1 MKTWHFIVGL
11 LLFAT
16 ACANQNLP
24 SPEEDILYHL
34 EFAAKRNRDST
45 MKVLDTL
52 NVSSFSEKEQ
62 AHYCLLR
69 VILMH
74 NARIINAE
82 TDSLM
87 QVAENYFIGGDD
99 KYFEARTYN
108 VKAYSGQF
116 FPQHRQLMLEYRL
129 KAKQSIEQCQH
140 VDERL
145 VLFSPEPTTE
155 QDEIDRIKYTIYH
168 GLGGAYCDLGYRREG
183 IELLKETERALFEKQ
198 WYNQH
203 CVAALLLGDAY
214 ISIMEYDSSKM
225 FLKKGLL
232 SAEMTG
238 NIDKQVDYHAT
249 FAILLL
255 HRYEKQKDI
264 DDSTRLH
271 LLHEAV
277 AEEKAALLL
286 DGKRTSAMDGLSHAY
301 YELKQYDSCIYYA
314 LRTLELNGPEVWRMN
329 ANMYLYKSYEALGDF
344 EKALPYAENYM
355 EVRRKFDNS
364 AKGVAEV
371 KEEYDH
377 QLELQR
383 IENEQQRK
391 RFAFYLL
398 ISTLVIVVLLLWHF
412 ISQYQ
417 KNKELEML
425 KLQEEQHQLQ
435 TKVEQATQHTR
446 ELLLQRV
453 SDIYQT
459 SGKDKLRH
467 ILETTEDTYP
477 HLSERLKAAYPNLS
491 ESERNILLLNFLQFR
506 IKEEAEIL
514 GLSENTVMKY
524 RSDLIKKVG
533 KSPVFDLIG

>member
-203 CVAALLLGDAY
+203 CVAALMLGDAY

-314 LRTLELNGPEVWRMN
+314 LRTLELNGPEVDR
-329 ANMYLYKSYEALGDF
+329 KS
-344 EKALPYAENYM
+344 
-355 EVRRKFDNS
+355 
-364 AKGVAEV
+364 
-371 KEEYDH
+371 
-377 QLELQR
+377 
-383 IENEQQRK
+383 
-391 RFAFYLL
+391 
-398 ISTLVIVVLLLWHF
+398 VV
-412 ISQYQ
+412 
-417 KNKELEML
+417 
-425 KLQEEQHQLQ
+425 
-435 TKVEQATQHTR
+435 
-446 ELLLQRV
+446 
-453 SDIYQT
+453 
-459 SGKDKLRH
+459 
-467 ILETTEDTYP
+467 
-477 HLSERLKAAYPNLS
+477 
-491 ESERNILLLNFLQFR
+491 
-506 IKEEAEIL
+506 
-514 GLSENTVMKY
+514 
-524 RSDLIKKVG
+524 
-533 KSPVFDLIG
+533 

>member
-203 CVAALLLGDAY
+203 CVAALMLGDAY

>member
-203 CVAALLLGDAY
+203 CVAALMLGDAY

-391 RFAFYLL
+391 RFTFYLL

-459 SGKDKLRH
+459 SGKDKLRR

-477 HLSERLKAAYPNLS
+477 QLSEKLKAAYPNLS

-524 RSDLIKKVG
+524 RSDLIKKAG
-533 KSPVFDLIG
+533 KSPVFDLLG

>member
-203 CVAALLLGDAY
+203 CVAALMLGDAY

-383 IENEQQRK
+383 IENEQQTK

-425 KLQEEQHQLQ
+425 RLQEEQHQLQ
-435 TKVEQATQHTR
+435 TKMEQATQHTR

-453 SDIYQT
+453 TDIYQS